1 MKNILKNLWNRR
13 RANASLFV
21 ELIIVSILTWIM
33 ADQLVPSL
41 YDTSLPN
48 GYDHDRMAIIS
59 VACLP
64 DNAPQYD
71 AAMDSAAMREE
82 AAAGIHAKIRAY
94 EAVEHATEMGE
105 YPFPGGESNSSKTY
119 VAENPADDS
128 VYMFSPNYMFVPA
141 DDDFFLTYGIE
152 AEPGSPSAAELSKR
166 NMLANNELVIT
177 RLVAE
182 TFWPGQNAVGKHL
195 ITSDSWSGTDTVTM
209 TVVGVV
215 NDVRWTNMHRAYTVV
230 FNGGGYQPAGDMLT
244 VMVRIRPGIDMDD
257 FLAGFRDWAKSNLRL
272 GNYYFKSAMSYN
284 EMMDDTLRSYNVYT
298 ERRQVY
304 LFSTFFL
311 LSLLLGTIGC
321 FWLQSRKRVAEIG
334 IRRSFGARRGDIV
347 GMILG
352 EAVTLATLAFLTG
365 IAIYLQFAL
374 KLGLNEGLRAEDLD
388 DWSWISNFWQHFA
401 IISLI
406 VYAIII
412 LCVVVGTLIPAVNAS
427 RVNVTDAL
435 RDE

>member
-1 MKNILKNLWNRR
+1 
-13 RANASLFV
+13 
-21 ELIIVSILTWIM
+21 
-33 ADQLVPSL
+33 
-41 YDTSLPN
+41 
-48 GYDHDRMAIIS
+48 
-59 VACLP
+59 
-64 DNAPQYD
+64 
-71 AAMDSAAMREE
+71 
-82 AAAGIHAKIRAY
+82 
-94 EAVEHATEMGE
+94 
-105 YPFPGGESNSSKTY
+105 
-119 VAENPADDS
+119 
-128 VYMFSPNYMFVPA
+128 
-141 DDDFFLTYGIE
+141 
-152 AEPGSPSAAELSKR
+152 
-166 NMLANNELVIT
+166 
-177 RLVAE
+177 
-182 TFWPGQNAVGKHL
+182 
-195 ITSDSWSGTDTVTM
+195 
-209 TVVGVV
+209 
-215 NDVRWTNMHRAYTVV
+215 
-230 FNGGGYQPAGDMLT
+230 MLT